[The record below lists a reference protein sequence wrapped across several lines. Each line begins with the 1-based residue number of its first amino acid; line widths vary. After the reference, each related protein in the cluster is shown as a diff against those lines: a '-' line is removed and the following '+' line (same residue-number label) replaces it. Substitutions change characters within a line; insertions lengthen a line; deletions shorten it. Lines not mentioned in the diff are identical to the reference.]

1 MKTELSNLKNSEYL
15 NTEFNKLVL
24 NSDKPYNVHFYDFYG
39 NKTKY
44 LSIDSKKLNEIIKI
58 IKL

>member
-1 MKTELSNLKNSEYL
+1 MKAYRKEQFKN
-15 NTEFNKLVL
+15 LVL

-44 LSIDSKKLNEIIKI
+44 LSINSKQLNKIIEIITK
-58 IKL
+58 K

>member
-1 MKTELSNLKNSEYL
+1 MKTYEKEQFEN
-15 NTEFNKLVL
+15 LVL

-44 LSIDSKKLNEIIKI
+44 LSINSEQLNNIIETITKK
-58 IKL
+58 

>member
-1 MKTELSNLKNSEYL
+1 MERNNDYL
-15 NTEFNKLVL
+15 NSEFNKLVL
-24 NSDKPYNVHFYDFYG
+24 NSDKPYNIHFYDFYG

>member
-1 MKTELSNLKNSEYL
+1 MENDFLDN
-15 NTEFNKLVL
+15 EFNKLVL

-44 LSIDSKKLNEIIKI
+44 LSINENQLNEIIKI
-58 IKL
+58 IKK

>member
-1 MKTELSNLKNSEYL
+1 MKIYEKEQFEN
-15 NTEFNKLVL
+15 LVL

-44 LSIDSKKLNEIIKI
+44 LSINSKQLNNIIEIITK
-58 IKL
+58 K

>member
-1 MKTELSNLKNSEYL
+1 MKTKLSNLKNSEYL